1 MSRLPARPDAPNLF
15 EPELDEEQT
24 RPGFSFRRT
33 QLGRRA
39 GGERLGASLYEIE
52 PGSAT
57 YPHHYHLG
65 NEELLIV
72 VRGRPHLRTPAGWQQ
87 LAEGDVVA
95 FPASEQGAHQV
106 ANRTDQSVRVLI
118 VSEMAAPD
126 VVVYPDSGKVGAR
139 GRAPGD
145 RGEGLRMTF
154 RSTDQVDYWEGEQPP
169 EVSS

>member
-1 MSRLPARPDAPNLF
+1 MTRERANVY
-15 EPELDEEQT
+15 EPEFHSDADRE
-24 RPGFSFRRT
+24 GFRS
-33 QLGRRA
+33 RRA
-39 GGERLGASLYEIE
+39 QVGRHAGSERLGLSVYELD
-52 PGSAT
+52 PGNAT
-57 YPHHYHLG
+57 FPYHYHLG

-72 VRGRPHLRTPAGWQQ
+72 VRGRPHLRTPAGWRQ
-87 LAEGDVVA
+87 LEEGDVVA
-95 FPASEQGAHQV
+95 FPASEKGAHQV

-145 RGEGLRMTF
+145 RREGLRMTF

-169 EVSS
+169 EVPS

>member
-1 MSRLPARPDAPNLF
+1 VPDLSDQPNLF
-15 EPELDEEQT
+15 EPEFDDEQK
-24 RPGFSFRRT
+24 RPGFSFRRA

-52 PGSAT
+52 PDSAT
-57 YPHHYHLG
+57 YPYHYHLG

-72 VRGRPHLRTPAGWQQ
+72 VRGRPHLRTPAGWRQ
-87 LAEGDVVA
+87 LEEGDLVA
-95 FPASEQGAHQV
+95 FPASEEGTHQV

-145 RGEGLRMTF
+145 RREGLRMTF
-154 RSTDQVDYWEGEQPP
+154 RSTDQVDYWESEQPP
-169 EVSS
+169 EVPS